1 MSKIISSIQSAIGAL
16 FIRKGRATLTIL
28 GIVIGIALVI
38 IVMSVGN
45 AIRSFILSQIE
56 SFGSD
61 VVNVEVRVPGTE
73 NTVGIAVTTLKASD
87 GEAIGQ
93 LPDFSATYS
102 GVINQAVVAAN
113 GVTKKSML
121 FGVSADYP
129 YVDSLPIESG
139 RFFTNQEDLGIS
151 RVALIGSSVRESFF
165 PDTDAVGEY
174 IRINGANY
182 RVLGVI
188 GPRGSAGFFD
198 RDSIVFLPLRTL
210 QKLIAG
216 VDHVSFISGKLVNPT
231 KSAEAK
237 IAIEELMRERHR
249 ISDPEKDDFVV
260 RTVDEA
266 QELVGGII
274 AGIQILLVALASISL
289 VVGGIG
295 IMNIMYVSVSERT
308 FEIGLRKAI
317 GARNK
322 DILMQFLI
330 EAIVVTI
337 LGGVIGIILGVGVSY
352 IVSLVAQHQ
361 GFAWKF
367 VISPQSLLL
376 SVGFSVAVGLLFGLY
391 PARKASK
398 LEPIVALRYE

>member
-1 MSKIISSIQSAIGAL
+1 MSKIIGSIKSAIRAL

-45 AIRSFILSQIE
+45 AIRSFILAQIQ

-61 VVNVEVRVPGTE
+61 IVNVEIRVPGTE
-73 NTVGIAVTTLKASD
+73 NTVGIEVTTLKASD
-87 GEAIGQ
+87 GEAISQ

-102 GVINQAVVAAN
+102 GMLSQAVVAAN
-113 GVTKKSML
+113 GITKKSML

-129 YVDSLPIESG
+129 YVDSLPLDDG
-139 RFFTNQEDLGIS
+139 RFFTNQEDLGVS
-151 RVALIGSSVRESFF
+151 RVAVIGSGVRDSFF

-182 RVLGVI
+182 RILGVV
-188 GPRGSAGFFD
+188 GSRGSAGFFD
-198 RDSIVFLPLRTL
+198 RDNIVFLPLRTL

-216 VDHVSFISGKLVNPT
+216 VDHVSFISSKLINPAG
-231 KSAEAK
+231 SVEAK
-237 IAIEELMRERHR
+237 ANIEMLMRERHR

-260 RTVDEA
+260 RTIDEA
-266 QELVGGII
+266 QSLVGGVI

-289 VVGGIG
+289 IVGGIG

-322 DILMQFLI
+322 DILFQFLI
-330 EAIVVTI
+330 ESIVVTI
-337 LGGVIGIILGVGVSY
+337 LGGILGIVLGVGISY
-352 IVSLVAQHQ
+352 VVAQVAQAQ

-376 SVGFSVAVGLLFGLY
+376 SVGFSVAVGVLFGLY
-391 PARKASK
+391 PARKAAK